1 MLRKTTVR
9 GACALALAAGALLVG
24 GCTGTATYYP
34 AGRGYYS
41 YYYPSGYYYYPRRD
55 YYHPP
60 YYYYYAPAAPVV
72 VQPAYPPPAY
82 VPPQPGFRGT
92 VIVR

>member
-41 YYYPSGYYYYPRRD
+41 YYYPRRD

-60 YYYYYAPAAPVV
+60 YY
-72 VQPAYPPPAY
+72 
-82 VPPQPGFRGT
+82 
-92 VIVR
+92 